1 MKINVEGIEVNFNDK
16 LIKVLKA
23 EPDDAYEKFIKNF
36 SLHWKSELTFMKQ
49 FKNSHNFFGE
59 VHLAQAFVWSKTPE
73 KFTYWS
79 KISLK
84 ML

>member
-1 MKINVEGIEVNFNDK
+1 MKINVEGIEIDFSDK
-16 LIKVLKA
+16 LIEVLKA
-23 EPDDAYEKFIKNF
+23 EPDNAYERFIKNF
-36 SLHWKSELTFMKQ
+36 SLHWKNELAFMKQ
-49 FKNSHNFFGE
+49 FENSINYFGG
-59 VHLAQAFVWSKTPE
+59 VSLASAFVWSKTPE